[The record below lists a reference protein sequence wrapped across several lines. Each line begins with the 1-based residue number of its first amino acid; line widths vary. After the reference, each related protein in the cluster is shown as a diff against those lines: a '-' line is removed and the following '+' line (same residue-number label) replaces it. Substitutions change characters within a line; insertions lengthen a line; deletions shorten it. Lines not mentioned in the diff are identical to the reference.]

1 MKVLIICVGSRG
13 DNEPFISLSS
23 ALTHRG
29 HSVDIF
35 TQTDAVHLLPR
46 HNLLRPHSLPFT
58 QQDFYRFLANPSHG
72 ADDPNPRVRFLG
84 VVADCIGELV
94 LPCAQIVLAVAKA
107 DKPDV
112 IIASTLARQIA
123 LAIGE
128 KVRAPVAWLHLQ
140 PLTPTSAFPHY
151 SRQDAFVEAVVK
163 LAAGGEPVLAD
174 AETNFASYVELER
187 ALFGFLQER
196 VAKMCTAIGMASV
209 PEFERDVLPAVIGH
223 RTDVLA
229 VNAFSNRIFPACAD
243 HAALANVVEAGA
255 LAAAYTPAGWRA
267 PPELAAFLQ
276 ECRDAREPPVC
287 IGFGSMP
294 FGQPQALVDA
304 LRRTGHKAVLVG
316 AALASKEADDDG
328 KTFRIDSVP
337 YAWLLPQ
344 CAMMLSHGGAG
355 VLHATLRAGIP
366 ALIAPLMG
374 DQFAH
379 AELVE
384 RFGWG
389 ARCGKSLGAI
399 TADDVVVAIERA
411 DACRE
416 RCRKVGEQMRSDG
429 DGAEWLSGTLEERF
443 AKSDTP

>member
-1 MKVLIICVGSRG
+1 MRALIICVGSRG

-35 TQTDAVHLLPR
+35 TQTDAAHLLP
-46 HNLLRPHSLPFT
+46 HHTLLRAHSLPFT
-58 QQDFYRFLANPSHG
+58 KKDFYRFLANPSHG

-94 LPCAQIVLAVAKA
+94 LPCAHSVLSVAESS
-107 DKPDV
+107 KPDV

-123 LAIGE
+123 LAVGE
-128 KVRAPVAWLHLQ
+128 KVRAPVAWVHLQ

-151 SRQDAFVEAVVK
+151 SWQEAFVEAVAK
-163 LAAGGEPVLAD
+163 LAAGGEPVAAD
-174 AETNFASYVELER
+174 AEKNVESYVELER

-196 VAKMCTAIGMASV
+196 VAKMRMAIGIAKA
-209 PEFERDVLPAVIGH
+209 PAFERDVLPAVTGH
-223 RTDVLA
+223 RADVLA
-229 VNAFSNRIFPACAD
+229 VNAFSNRIFPVCAD

-255 LAAAYTPAGWRA
+255 LADAYIPAGWRA
-267 PPELAAFLQ
+267 PSEIAAFLQ
-276 ECRDAREPPVC
+276 SCRDAGEPPVC
-287 IGFGSMP
+287 VGFGSMP
-294 FGQPQALVDA
+294 FGQQKALMDA
-304 LRRTGHKAVLVG
+304 LRRIRRKAVLVG
-316 AALASKEADDDG
+316 APLASEEADDDG
-328 KTFRIDSVP
+328 KTFRIDSLP

-384 RFGWG
+384 RLGWG
-389 ARCGKSLGAI
+389 ARCGKRLEAM
-399 TADDVVVAIERA
+399 TADDVVAAIERA

-416 RCRKVGEQMRSDG
+416 ECRKVGERMRSDG
-429 DGAEWLSGTLEERF
+429 DGAERLSGTLEERF
-443 AKSDTP
+443 AKCDS